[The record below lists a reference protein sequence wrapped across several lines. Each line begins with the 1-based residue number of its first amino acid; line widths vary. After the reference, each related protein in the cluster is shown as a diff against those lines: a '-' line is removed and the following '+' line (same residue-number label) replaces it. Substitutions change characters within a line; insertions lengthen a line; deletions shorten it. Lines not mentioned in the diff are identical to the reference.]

1 MFSRQEFNPLKFI
14 SSLLDR
20 VGKKTVVKTVEEPK
34 EEEDIVLENNPW
46 QTDLDHLAK
55 KFGEPETKLNQSR
68 NRIRSMAGTEAEE
81 QFVELCKTVET
92 GKQVET
98 SLKDKLVPH
107 GTEPKR
113 NGDCTNHDLM
123 AWWGESVATWDP
135 LNAKNVDSDRQGRQ
149 RKDTWLDRRVE
160 RPDLKS

>member
-14 SSLLDR
+14 SSLLSR
-20 VGKKTVVKTVEEPK
+20 VGKKPEVKPVDEPK
-34 EEEDIVLENNPW
+34 DEEELLLDNNPW

-68 NRIRSMAGTEAEE
+68 TRIRSMAGTEAEE
-81 QFVELCKTVET
+81 QFVELCK
-92 GKQVET
+92 QVET
-98 SLKDKLVPH
+98 SLKDKLAPTAN
-107 GTEPKR
+107 GNDPKR
-113 NGDCTNHDLM
+113 ASDTTNHDLM

-135 LNAKNVDSDRQGRQ
+135 LNAKNIDSDRQGRQ